1 MNIVRKDIDALN
13 TVVNITLEPADYNPA
28 VEKAI
33 KDHSKQV
40 KMPGFRQGM
49 VPPSHIKKLYGKS
62 ILVEEI
68 NKLLADKIESYIN
81 DQNLQL
87 LGQPLPMAEEARDY
101 QWDYNDTFSFDYEIG
116 LAPEIKVSFT
126 EKDKFTAYQIVLDK
140 ETLEERKKNLRRSY
154 GKMTNPEVSA
164 EGDVIYGHFEQLDQ
178 HGEVLESGVQ
188 NTGSLRLDQVED
200 KKILKQLIGLK
211 KDDVL
216 SIDIL
221 KALNNAHRVAHVLNI
236 AEDIAKD
243 LKTEFKLTVKNINR
257 LEEAELN
264 QDFFDKVY
272 GKDVVTNEAEF
283 EQKIKEDLSG
293 IMQDH
298 SDKKLHTDI
307 IDETLKKLKINL
319 PDSFLKKWLQSSRET
334 PISTEELESQYPNF
348 AKNLAWTLIENK
360 IMSENDLKISQEEV
374 VELAKDRIRAQFMMY
389 SPTPIDEGMLNEY
402 TVNFLQN
409 RDNVNRIY
417 DELRGR
423 KSFDFIKSK
432 VTLKKEEIEYKKFLS
447 LN

>member
-81 DQNLQL
+81 DQNLQV

-178 HGEVLESGVQ
+178 HGEVLESGAF
-188 NTGSLRLDQVED
+188 R
-200 KKILKQLIGLK
+200 
-211 KDDVL
+211 
-216 SIDIL
+216 
-221 KALNNAHRVAHVLNI
+221 
-236 AEDIAKD
+236 
-243 LKTEFKLTVKNINR
+243 
-257 LEEAELN
+257 
-264 QDFFDKVY
+264 
-272 GKDVVTNEAEF
+272 
-283 EQKIKEDLSG
+283 SG
-293 IMQDH
+293 
-298 SDKKLHTDI
+298 
-307 IDETLKKLKINL
+307 
-319 PDSFLKKWLQSSRET
+319 
-334 PISTEELESQYPNF
+334 
-348 AKNLAWTLIENK
+348 
-360 IMSENDLKISQEEV
+360 
-374 VELAKDRIRAQFMMY
+374 
-389 SPTPIDEGMLNEY
+389 
-402 TVNFLQN
+402 
-409 RDNVNRIY
+409 
-417 DELRGR
+417 RG
-423 KSFDFIKSK
+423 
-432 VTLKKEEIEYKKFLS
+432 
-447 LN
+447 